1 MRMIF
6 LMRCVYVISV
16 GFFLHSCGINSNVMF
31 KSPKDTAFE
40 KDSVLFAA
48 PSEYVLSV
56 DDKLT
61 FSISTNNGEMILQ
74 SLAAGNQVGNNLS
87 AFGYEY
93 RIRPNGM
100 IEVPII
106 GELKVTG
113 LTVQQCEDTL
123 ETRYAAFYQKPFVQV
138 KIISQKVIVFPGNG
152 SDARVVP
159 LSNVRTTLMDVL
171 AQAGGIPERGKA
183 NKIKVIRKYG
193 DERKVFIIDLSTIE
207 GLKYADLVVQANDY
221 IYVEPQPYLIREL
234 LQDAAPVISL
244 MSTVLSV
251 FAIIN
256 VFK

>member
-1 MRMIF
+1 MIF
-6 LMRCVYVISV
+6 LLRSAYVLGAFIV
-16 GFFLHSCGINSNVMF
+16 LHSCGINSNVMF
-31 KSPKDTAFE
+31 KTPKDTAIE
-40 KDSVLFAA
+40 KDSVLFSA
-48 PSEYVLSV
+48 PTEYVLSE

-61 FSISTNNGEMILQ
+61 FSLSTNNGEMILQ

-123 ETRYAAFYQKPFVQV
+123 ESRYAAYYQKPFVQV

-152 SDARVVP
+152 SDARVIP

-183 NKIKVIRKYG
+183 SKIKIIRKYG
-193 DERKVFIIDLSTIE
+193 NERKVFEIDLSTIE

-221 IYVEPQPYLIREL
+221 IYVEPQPYLLREL
-234 LQDAAPVISL
+234 LQDTTPIISL
-244 MSTVLSV
+244 LSTVLSV

-256 VFK
+256 IFK

>member
-1 MRMIF
+1 
-6 LMRCVYVISV
+6 
-16 GFFLHSCGINSNVMF
+16 
-31 KSPKDTAFE
+31 
-40 KDSVLFAA
+40 
-48 PSEYVLSV
+48 
-56 DDKLT
+56 
-61 FSISTNNGEMILQ
+61 
-74 SLAAGNQVGNNLS
+74 
-87 AFGYEY
+87 
-93 RIRPNGM
+93 
-100 IEVPII
+100 
-106 GELKVTG
+106 
-113 LTVQQCEDTL
+113 
-123 ETRYAAFYQKPFVQV
+123 
-138 KIISQKVIVFPGNG
+138 
-152 SDARVVP
+152 
-159 LSNVRTTLMDVL
+159 MDVL